1 MTMVFEI
8 FPDDADETADFYEG
22 VLGFVVTDD
31 RRHAE
36 LPYLGMARDEVRLG
50 ATTVLGP
57 GERRHRLPPTGV
69 EIVLEVDDLQAE
81 RDRVHRAGWPVAQ
94 DITLQPWGRRDFRLL
109 DPNGYYLR
117 LTERQAP

>member
-8 FPDDADETADFYEG
+8 FPDDVDETADFYERA
-22 VLGFVVTDD
+22 LGFVVTDD

-50 ATTVLGP
+50 ATTILGP
-57 GERRHRLPPTGV
+57 GDRRHRLPPTGV

-81 RDRVHRAGWPVAQ
+81 RDRVLRAGWPVSQ
-94 DITLQPWGRRDFRLL
+94 EITLQPWGRRDFRVL
-109 DPNGYYLR
+109 DPSGYYLR
-117 LTERQAP
+117 LTEH